1 MVYEAAA
8 AAALR
13 GQSQQRG
20 GEEKKGGSEARPPG
34 RQSPPQQVARKV
46 TAVRCGVLRIVRRVF
61 PVSAAGASGSGK
73 N

>member
-1 MVYEAAA
+1 MVYEAAV

-13 GQSQQRG
+13 GQSRQRG
-20 GEEKKGGSEARPPG
+20 GEEKKGGGDARRRG
-34 RQSPPQQVARKV
+34 RQQVARKV